1 MILFPHHFMPNHI
14 VRRLVRN
21 TALEENL
28 TQSLLGLKVRESTK
42 LKDGGRGSDDG
53 SGVTHL
59 NTHAEVRVVPNNAN
73 IIAVCFF
80 KGLCQPFIILS
91 EAIEEYLERI
101 RATCGEQ
108 LEELGGTELFRFLVR
123 NTFVRV
129 CAWVV
134 QRPITN
140 ALLSRRA
147 AKFCCQ
153 TRLPR

>member
-1 MILFPHHFMPNHI
+1 MPNHI

-21 TALEENL
+21 TALEKNL
-28 TQSLLGLKVRESTK
+28 TQSLLGLKVRESAE

-59 NTHAEVRVVPNNAN
+59 NTYAEVRVVPNNAN

-108 LEELGGTELFRFLVR
+108 LEELGGTELFRFLLR
-123 NTFVRV
+123 NI
-129 CAWVV
+129 C
-134 QRPITN
+134 
-140 ALLSRRA
+140 
-147 AKFCCQ
+147 
-153 TRLPR
+153 

>member
-28 TQSLLGLKVRESTK
+28 TQSLLGLKVRESAE
-42 LKDGGRGSDDG
+42 LNEGGRGSDDG
-53 SGVTHL
+53 LGVTHL
-59 NTHAEVRVVPNNAN
+59 NTHTEVRVVPNNAN

-91 EAIEEYLERI
+91 EAIEKYLERI

-108 LEELGGTELFRFLVR
+108 LEKLGGTELFRFLLR
-123 NTFVRV
+123 N
-129 CAWVV
+129 
-134 QRPITN
+134 I
-140 ALLSRRA
+140 L
-147 AKFCCQ
+147 
-153 TRLPR
+153 